1 MAWAVGAFLAV
12 SAVGLVWRLA
22 SRRDRGA
29 AVVAPGALEWRMS
42 RVWPAFVAA
51 CGVAF
56 LVPAAWVLSRARPE
70 EAWVLWEFLAF
81 AAFAFLVAAHIASW
95 RVLVDG
101 EGVHA
106 RRWLFGPRDVAW
118 GDVDALSVV
127 MAQRMM
133 AGSVDSV
140 AVMSGG
146 RKAMRI
152 SGLVLG
158 GPASQGRFLDEARRR
173 GIPVAHPSEL
183 PAGLTPWGP
192 LHRRYAALPGW
203 KQNVVAIAIT
213 AASLGAFFL
222 LLYVIGTAV
231 GQIR

>member
-1 MAWAVGAFLAV
+1 MAQVVAATVALAVILLLAV

-29 AVVAPGALEWRMS
+29 AHV
-42 RVWPAFVAA
+42 
-51 CGVAF
+51 
-56 LVPAAWVLSRARPE
+56 
-70 EAWVLWEFLAF
+70 
-81 AAFAFLVAAHIASW
+81 ASW

-101 EGVHA
+101 EGIHA

-173 GIPVAHPSEL
+173 GIPVAPPSEL

-192 LHRRYAALPGW
+192 ARRRLEALPEWEQVIG
-203 KQNVVAIAIT
+203 ALP
-213 AASLGAFFL
+213 ASAVGFAL
-222 LLYVIGTAV
+222 LLGLVMLVYYLVV
-231 GQIR
+231 GHL

>member
-1 MAWAVGAFLAV
+1 MAWAVGMFLTL

-29 AVVAPGALEWRMS
+29 AAVAPGALEWRMS

-51 CGVAF
+51 CGLVFLGFAVWAGVAS
-56 LVPAAWVLSRARPE
+56 PESDRWTAWG
-70 EAWVLWEFLAF
+70 FLAF

-101 EGVHA
+101 AGIHA
-106 RRWLFGPRDVAW
+106 RRWLFGARDVAW

-133 AGSVDSV
+133 AGGVDSV

-203 KQNVVAIAIT
+203 KQNVVAAAVT

-222 LLYVIGTAV
+222 LLYVVGTAV

>member
-1 MAWAVGAFLAV
+1 MLLAV

-22 SRRDRGA
+22 SPESDR
-29 AVVAPGALEWRMS
+29 WT
-42 RVWPAFVAA
+42 
-51 CGVAF
+51 
-56 LVPAAWVLSRARPE
+56 AWG
-70 EAWVLWEFLAF
+70 FLAL

-101 EGVHA
+101 EGIHA
-106 RRWLFGPRDVAW
+106 RRWLFGARDVAW

-203 KQNVVAIAIT
+203 KQNVAVIAIT
-213 AASLGAFFL
+213 AVGLALFFGL
-222 LLYVIGTAV
+222 LMLVYYLAMGHL
-231 GQIR
+231 

>member
-1 MAWAVGAFLAV
+1 MSVVGMLLAV

-29 AVVAPGALEWRMS
+29 AAVAPGALEWRMS
-42 RVWPAFVAA
+42 RAWPAFVAVCGLVFLGFA
-51 CGVAF
+51 VWAGVASPESDRWTAWGF
-56 LVPAAWVLSRARPE
+56 LG
-70 EAWVLWEFLAF
+70 F
-81 AAFAFLVAAHIASW
+81 AAFAFLAAAHVASW
-95 RVLVDG
+95 RVLVD
-101 EGVHA
+101 EAGVHA
-106 RRWLFGPRDVAW
+106 RRWLFGARDVAW
-118 GDVDALSVV
+118 ADVDALSVV

-173 GIPVAHPSEL
+173 GINPPKARGGPSE
-183 PAGLTPWGP
+183 PWKTVMGGACF
-192 LHRRYAALPGW
+192 RRGCEA
-203 KQNVVAIAIT
+203 
-213 AASLGAFFL
+213 
-222 LLYVIGTAV
+222 
-231 GQIR
+231 

>member
-1 MAWAVGAFLAV
+1 MGVVGMLLAV

-29 AVVAPGALEWRMS
+29 AAVAPGALEWRMS
-42 RVWPAFVAA
+42 RAWPAFLVA
-51 CGVAF
+51 CGLVVLGFAVWAGVAS
-56 LVPAAWVLSRARPE
+56 PESDRWTAWGV
-70 EAWVLWEFLAF
+70 LAF

-106 RRWLFGPRDVAW
+106 RRWLFGARDVAW

-133 AGSVDSV
+133 AGGVDSV

-192 LHRRYAALPGW
+192 ARRRLEALPEW
-203 KQNVVAIAIT
+203 EQVLIALP
-213 AASLGAFFL
+213 ASAVGFAL
-222 LLYVIGTAV
+222 LLGLVMLVYYLVV
-231 GQIR
+231 GHL

>member
-1 MAWAVGAFLAV
+1 MTMAWAVGAFLAV

-29 AVVAPGALEWRMS
+29 AAVAPGALEWRMS

-70 EAWVLWEFLAF
+70 EAWVLWEFLAL
-81 AAFAFLVAAHIASW
+81 AAFALLVAAHVASW

-101 EGVHA
+101 GGVHA
-106 RRWLFGPRDVAW
+106 RRWLFGARDVAW

-127 MAQRMM
+127 VAQRMM
-133 AGSVDSV
+133 AGGVDSV

-173 GIPVAHPSEL
+173 GIPVAPPSEL

-192 LHRRYAALPGW
+192 ARRWYERLRPWQQGLVVLGCVAAFMAALF
-203 KQNVVAIAIT
+203 
-213 AASLGAFFL
+213 AALFACCS
-222 LLYVIGTAV
+222 
-231 GQIR
+231 

>member
-1 MAWAVGAFLAV
+1 MLWAVGVLLAL
-12 SAVGLVWRLA
+12 SAVGFVWRIA
-22 SRRDRGA
+22 SRHDRGA
-29 AVVAPGALEWRMS
+29 ESPDPGVLEWRMS
-42 RVWPAFVAA
+42 RVWPAFVVA
-51 CGVAF
+51 CGLVF
-56 LVPAAWVLSRARPE
+56 LGFAVWAGLASPESDRWTAWG
-70 EAWVLWEFLAF
+70 FLGF
-81 AAFAFLVAAHIASW
+81 TAFAFLAAAHIASW

-101 EGVHA
+101 GGVHA